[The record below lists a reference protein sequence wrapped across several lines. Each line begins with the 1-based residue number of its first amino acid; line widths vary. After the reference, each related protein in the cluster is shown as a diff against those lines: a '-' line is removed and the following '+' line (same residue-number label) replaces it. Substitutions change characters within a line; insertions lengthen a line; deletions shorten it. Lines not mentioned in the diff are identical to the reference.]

1 MSAAKDHGECLENH
15 GDVVPRL
22 TFPMSYWL
30 MIGWVKNFF
39 HFIVIQTIIRFVLL
53 IRERSMV
60 GWGTI
65 HEPKL
70 VALCVV
76 TGVVLGMLITLKSW
90 VNLIW
95 VLRTVP
101 VGDDGLLFSSR
112 IRFIFYFFL
121 AFVSL
126 TVHISFTDS
135 SMDDRNPQTFLST
148 QTW

>member
-1 MSAAKDHGECLENH
+1 
-15 GDVVPRL
+15 
-22 TFPMSYWL
+22 

-76 TGVVLGMLITLKSW
+76 TGVVLGMLITLKS
-90 VNLIW
+90 
-95 VLRTVP
+95 
-101 VGDDGLLFSSR
+101 
-112 IRFIFYFFL
+112 
-121 AFVSL
+121 
-126 TVHISFTDS
+126 
-135 SMDDRNPQTFLST
+135 
-148 QTW
+148 